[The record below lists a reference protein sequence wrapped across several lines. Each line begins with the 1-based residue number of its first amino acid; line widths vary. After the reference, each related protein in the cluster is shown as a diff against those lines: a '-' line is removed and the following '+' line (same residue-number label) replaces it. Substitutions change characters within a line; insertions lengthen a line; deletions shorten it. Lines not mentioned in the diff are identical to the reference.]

1 MLKYIQEIFP
11 AVLDMLICMI
21 YFNILLGSKK
31 RRVPTLVWILSYILM
46 EIPIV
51 INSLIFRETPG
62 ADNYVLFFTII
73 SLLTLILISFEYVST
88 IRHRIFAVLSFQV
101 IAGVAEGISTLFQS
115 DSFPISISAYGIYI
129 ISKLIICLFVFII
142 ALIYTNKKHEV
153 TVKYSLQLLLIPGID
168 LFVLFFIWKKDFAI
182 DNDQNNY
189 IRLFISFS
197 VIFICILNYVLLNVQ
212 LQNRFL
218 RTAQKRLEEQNAL
231 QKKQYDQTISSYR
244 ELRSLVHDEKKHLLY
259 MRECILEKEYNKLE
273 SYINNNI
280 SELESSRF
288 YVNTGN
294 LAIDAMLGSAIQ
306 KAKELNCDV
315 RTNIQ
320 IDPEEINMTDH
331 DLCVIIGNMS
341 DNALRAISLIGREN
355 KPYLN
360 IELFMTKNQ
369 FVIHMINST
378 NPGKVRDY
386 SPPDAESGNIAKAH
400 GYGLINIHNT
410 VEKYNGLMRFIQNAD
425 HFDASVI
432 IPLTAKK
439 EV

>member
-31 RRVPTLVWILSYILM
+31 KRVPTLVWIFSYILM

-115 DSFPISISAYGIYI
+115 DSFPISISAYGVYI
-129 ISKLIICLFVFII
+129 LSKLIICLFVFII

-231 QKKQYDQTISSYR
+231 QKK
-244 ELRSLVHDEKKHLLY
+244 HLLY
-259 MRECILEKEYNKLE
+259 MRECVLEKEYNKLE

-378 NPGKVRDY
+378 NPGKVHDY
-386 SPPDAESGNIAKAH
+386 SSPVAESGNIAKAH